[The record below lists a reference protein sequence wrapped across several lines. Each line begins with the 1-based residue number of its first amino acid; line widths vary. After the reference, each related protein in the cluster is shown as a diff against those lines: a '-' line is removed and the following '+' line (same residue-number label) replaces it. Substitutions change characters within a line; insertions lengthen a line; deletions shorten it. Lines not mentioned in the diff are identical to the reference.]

1 MTRAINLLLF
11 NFVSV
16 GANSR
21 VSKVCTS
28 RRPSQRDL
36 RSLPCRREREKE
48 TSTAVRSVESVGA
61 FTRLKE
67 SPERHIFV
75 VVVVVVVVLVV
86 VVVVVVV
93 VFTYIFYFD
102 LLSPALVRSTWPLW
116 CATQGSD

>member
-67 SPERHIFV
+67 SPERHIF
-75 VVVVVVVVLVV
+75 L
-86 VVVVVVV
+86 
-93 VFTYIFYFD
+93 FLLLLLLLFWLLLLLLLFLHIYFILIYYLQ
-102 LLSPALVRSTWPLW
+102 LL
-116 CATQGSD
+116 